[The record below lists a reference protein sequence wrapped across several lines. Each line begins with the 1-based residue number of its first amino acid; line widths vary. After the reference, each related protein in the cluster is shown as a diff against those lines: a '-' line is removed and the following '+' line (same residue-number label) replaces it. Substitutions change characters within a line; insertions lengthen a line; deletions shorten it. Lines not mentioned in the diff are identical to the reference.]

1 MSSDED
7 LETDQLTQM
16 EADLAELSGHVDTW
30 IKDRFLASESVTGLN
45 LEDVAG
51 LITWL
56 QQWHIHFDSYGDNAA
71 SLDAAGRPA
80 AIARLGQIRA
90 EIDNSIDTFTQM
102 LANLLDDTQG

>member
-1 MSSDED
+1 MPSDDE

-30 IKDRFLASESVTGLN
+30 IKDRFLTPESVTSLN

-56 QQWHIHFDSYGDNAA
+56 QQWHIHFDSYVATAA

-80 AIARLGQIRA
+80 TAARLGQIRA
-90 EIDNSIDTFTQM
+90 EIDNSIATFTQM
-102 LANLLDDTQG
+102 LANLLEDQQG

>member
-1 MSSDED
+1 MTS

-30 IKDRFLASESVTGLN
+30 IKDRFLTADSATSLN

-56 QQWHIHFDSYGDNAA
+56 QQWHIHFDSYGDTAA
-71 SLDAAGRPA
+71 SLEAAGRPA
-80 AIARLGQIRA
+80 AGSRLAQIRA
-90 EIDNSIDTFTQM
+90 EIDKSIATFTQM
-102 LANLLDDTQG
+102 LANLLDEQQA